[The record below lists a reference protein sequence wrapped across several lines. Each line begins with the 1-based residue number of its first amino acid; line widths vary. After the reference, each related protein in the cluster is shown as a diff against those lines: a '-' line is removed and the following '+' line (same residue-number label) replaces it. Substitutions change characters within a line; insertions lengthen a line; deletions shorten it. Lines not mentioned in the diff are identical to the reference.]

1 MDHHISKYK
10 LSFFQHCRYLSF
22 ENLDHKIIKVNDLFQ
37 FCWNPTEW
45 TCKITHAQEVSRI
58 LASGAD
64 PNVPDELGET
74 PIFEAWRYTAV
85 I

>member
-1 MDHHISKYK
+1 MDPARSREK
-10 LSFFQHCRYLSF
+10 LDTP
-22 ENLDHKIIKVNDLFQ
+22 N
-37 FCWNPTEW
+37 
-45 TCKITHAQEVSRI
+45 AQEVSRI